1 MSRRYLCRF
10 SCGHPGCDAF
20 QTYESTTRRDQA
32 DQYRKYGNGAWRCVR
47 HSRPDEVLGLTN
59 LKRTDDTVS
68 VRRFSDSGH
77 DIGLYFGH
85 FGLVTGPGFKAFAK
99 DFPEGTTLR
108 VTAEIILP
116 ETAFPPGF
124 EDWK

>member
-1 MSRRYLCRF
+1 MSRRPYMSRF
-10 SCGHPGCDAF
+10 ECGHPGCGQF
-20 QTYESTTRRDQA
+20 QSYESHTRADQA
-32 DQYRKYGNGAWRCVR
+32 NLYRKYGNGQWKCVR
-47 HSRPDEVLGLTN
+47 HSRPDEVLSLDN
-59 LKRTDDTVS
+59 LKRVDDTVS

-99 DFPEGTTLR
+99 DFPEGAVLR

-116 ETAFPPGF
+116 ENT
-124 EDWK
+124 K